1 MIDTGFIHGRF
12 QVLHNDHIKYL
23 LAGKKRC
30 RHLVV
35 GISNPDPTHTKQDE
49 ADPLRSS
56 EAANPL
62 TYYER
67 FVMVREA
74 LMEVGLSLDDFTVV
88 PFPINFPDLYRYY
101 IPKEATFF
109 LTIYDEWG
117 EKKLSMFQSLGL
129 KTEILWRRSVDEKGL
144 SSSALRKM
152 IASGT
157 EWQHLVPRSVAKLIE
172 TWNLAHRLQQFE

>member
-35 GISNPDPTHTKQDE
+35 GISNPDPTHTRQDE
-49 ADPLRSS
+49 ADPSRSS

-74 LMEVGLSLDDFTVV
+74 LMEAGLSLDDFTVV

-129 KTEILWRRSVDEKGL
+129 KTEILWRRSLAEKGL
-144 SSSALRKM
+144 SSSALRKL
-152 IASGT
+152 IASGG
-157 EWQHLVPRSVAKLIE
+157 EWQHLVPRSVAQLIE
-172 TWNLAHRLQQFE
+172 TWNLAQRLQQFE